1 MPTSSTFCISR
12 ERPPFQSSPG
22 EQSPPSSHTG
32 GASLSF
38 CFLGLLLGLLG
49 LHRGLGTRSPVWE
62 LVPTEIAKFQSGMCC
77 GPGGWGLSPALVLM
91 SNQFH
96 GNWCCLIKIKNSFI
110 FFLSIPKKTSETQ
123 PNWVLS
129 KGERMC
135 QSSTGISV
143 AQGKKRPSQRIEGCY
158 TN

>member
-49 LHRGLGTRSPVWE
+49 LHRGMGTRSPVWE
-62 LVPTEIAKFQSGMCC
+62 LIPTETAKFQSGMCC

-96 GNWCCLIKIKNSFI
+96 GNWCCLIKIKNSF
-110 FFLSIPKKTSETQ
+110 FFFSFLFLKKHLRLNQTESCPK
-123 PNWVLS
+123 
-129 KGERMC
+129 ER
-135 QSSTGISV
+135 
-143 AQGKKRPSQRIEGCY
+143 GCVSLVQE
-158 TN
+158 